1 MRSDWRLIS
10 INLSVAE
17 PSLPTRCVAD
27 AAESVLE
34 IDPLTHDVSTFGVI
48 SSSVK
53 RKWVEGVLA
62 RNGKIYAIVRST
74 PLEHVLPHRLCS
86 RTDASHEPWCAT
98 RAALRRPHDP

>member
-1 MRSDWRLIS
+1 M
-10 INLSVAE
+10 AE

-34 IDPLTHDVSTFGVI
+34 FDPLTHDVSTFGVI

-86 RTDASHEPWCAT
+86 RTDVSHEPWCAT